1 MKKTLKMFA
10 GLCTNKRDI
19 MVAQHQ
25 QRRDSKKIR
34 DNQKRTH
41 AALYLKPPLS
51 PISLEPVEPEILS
64 VEEMATSFQESLS
77 FDQVAGQSFGGSFS
91 YAPPPPPGEGVFG
104 A

>member
-1 MKKTLKMFA
+1 MKKLFKMFT
-10 GLCTNKRDI
+10 GLCKNQRDI
-19 MVAQHQ
+19 MVAQQQ
-25 QRRDSKKIR
+25 QRRDNKKIR

-41 AALYLKPPLS
+41 VALNLEPPLS
-51 PISLEPVEPEILS
+51 PISPEPVEPEIPS
-64 VEEMATSFQESLS
+64 VEEMAMNFQESLS